1 MGTSAQLNVR
11 MDPLLKAAGDAGLA
25 DIGFSPSEAVRALW
39 TLAARRGKDAM
50 QVKKLL
56 ATASSMVAEETAVEE
71 EPDVPDVLR
80 RGWNIVPEGM
90 AKLGI
95 TLKPRSDTPESY
107 EDMLYEEYLE
117 RMRERGLA

>member
-39 TLAARRGKDAM
+39 TIAARRGKDAM
-50 QVKKLL
+50 QVKQLL
-56 ATASSMVAEETAVEE
+56 ATASSMAAEETAVEE
-71 EPDVPDVLR
+71 ESDVPDVLR

-95 TLKPRSDTPESY
+95 TLKPRSNTPGSY

>member
-1 MGTSAQLNVR
+1 MGASAQLNVR

-56 ATASSMVAEETAVEE
+56 SAASNTVAEETAVE

-107 EDMLYEEYLE
+107 EDMLYAEYLE

>member
-1 MGTSAQLNVR
+1 MGASAQLNVR

-56 ATASSMVAEETAVEE
+56 ATASNTVAEEAVVE

-107 EDMLYEEYLE
+107 EDMLYEEHLE

>member
-1 MGTSAQLNVR
+1 MGTTAQLNVR

-39 TLAARRGKDAM
+39 TLAARRGKDAL
-50 QVKKLL
+50 QVKELL
-56 ATASSMVAEETAVEE
+56 TTASSSTTEEDILEGS
-71 EPDVPDVLR
+71 DVPDVLR
-80 RGWNIVPEGM
+80 RGWNIIPDGM

-95 TLKPRSDTPESY
+95 TLTPRSDTPESY
-107 EDMLYEEYLE
+107 EEMLYDEYLE

>member
-1 MGTSAQLNVR
+1 MGASAQVNVR
-11 MDPLLKAAGDAGLA
+11 MDPLLKAAGDTGLA

-39 TLAARRGKDAM
+39 TLAARRGKDAL

-56 ATASSMVAEETAVEE
+56 ASASSPTVEEAVAE
-71 EPDVPDVLR
+71 EPDVPEVLR

-95 TLKPRSDTPESY
+95 TLKPHGDDWPSD
-107 EDMLYEEYLE
+107 EEFLVQALE
-117 RMRERGLA
+117 ERLQERGCL

>member
-1 MGTSAQLNVR
+1 MGATAQLNVR
-11 MDPLLKAAGDAGLA
+11 MDPALKAAGDAGLA

-56 ATASSMVAEETAVEE
+56 ATASNTVAEEAVVE

>member
-1 MGTSAQLNVR
+1 MGASAQLNVR

-56 ATASSMVAEETAVEE
+56 SAASNTVAEETAVE

-107 EDMLYEEYLE
+107 EDMLYDEYLE
-117 RMRERGLA
+117 RMRESGLA

>member
-1 MGTSAQLNVR
+1 MGASAQLNVR

-56 ATASSMVAEETAVEE
+56 ATASNTVAEEAVVE

>member
-1 MGTSAQLNVR
+1 MGASAQLNVR
-11 MDPLLKAAGDAGLA
+11 MDPALKAAGDAGLA

-56 ATASSMVAEETAVEE
+56 AAASSTVVEETAAE
-71 EPDVPDVLR
+71 EPDAPDVLR

-95 TLKPRSDTPESY
+95 TLKPHGDDWPSDE
-107 EDMLYEEYLE
+107 ELYVQALEERLQE
-117 RMRERGLA
+117 RCYS

>member
-1 MGTSAQLNVR
+1 MGATAQLNVR
-11 MDPLLKAAGDAGLA
+11 MDPALKAAGDAGLA

-50 QVKKLL
+50 QVKRLL
-56 ATASSMVAEETAVEE
+56 ATASNTVAEETAVE

>member
-1 MGTSAQLNVR
+1 MGATAQLNVR
-11 MDPLLKAAGDAGLA
+11 MDPALKAAGDAGLA

-39 TLAARRGKDAM
+39 MLAARRGKDAM

-56 ATASSMVAEETAVEE
+56 ATASNTVAEETAVE

>member
-1 MGTSAQLNVR
+1 M
-11 MDPLLKAAGDAGLA
+11 
-25 DIGFSPSEAVRALW
+25 
-39 TLAARRGKDAM
+39 
-50 QVKKLL
+50 
-56 ATASSMVAEETAVEE
+56 AEETAVEE

>member
-11 MDPLLKAAGDAGLA
+11 TDPLLKAAGDAGLA

-56 ATASSMVAEETAVEE
+56 ATASNTVAEETAVEE
-71 EPDVPDVLR
+71 PNVPDVLR

>member
-1 MGTSAQLNVR
+1 MGASAQLNVR
-11 MDPLLKAAGDAGLA
+11 MDPQLKAAGDAGLA

-39 TLAARRGKDAM
+39 TLAAHRGKDAL

-56 ATASSMVAEETAVEE
+56 AMASSAAVEE
-71 EPDVPDVLR
+71 AAAEDPDVPDVLR
-80 RGWNIVPEGM
+80 RGWNIVPDGM

-95 TLKPRSDTPESY
+95 ALKPRRDTPDAY

-117 RMRERGLA
+117 RMQERGLA

>member
-1 MGTSAQLNVR
+1 MGASAQVNVR
-11 MDPLLKAAGDAGLA
+11 MDPLLKAAGDTGLA

-39 TLAARRGKDAM
+39 TLAARRGKDAL

-56 ATASSMVAEETAVEE
+56 ASASSPTVEEAVAE
-71 EPDVPDVLR
+71 EPDVPEVLR

-95 TLKPRSDTPESY
+95 TLKPCNDTPESY

>member
-1 MGTSAQLNVR
+1 MGASAQLNVR

-25 DIGFSPSEAVRALW
+25 DLGFSPSEAVRALW

-56 ATASSMVAEETAVEE
+56 ATASSTVVEETAAE

-80 RGWNIVPEGM
+80 RGWNIVPDGM

-95 TLKPRSDTPESY
+95 TLTPRNDTPESY
-107 EDMLYEEYLE
+107 EDMLYEEYLD

>member
-1 MGTSAQLNVR
+1 MGATAQLNVR
-11 MDPLLKAAGDAGLA
+11 MDPALKAAGDAGLA

-56 ATASSMVAEETAVEE
+56 ATASNTVAEETAVE

>member
-1 MGTSAQLNVR
+1 MGATAQLNVR
-11 MDPLLKAAGDAGLA
+11 MDPALKAAGDAGLA

-50 QVKKLL
+50 QVKQLL
-56 ATASSMVAEETAVEE
+56 ATASSMAAEETAVEE
-71 EPDVPDVLR
+71 ESDVPDVLR

-90 AKLGI
+90 TKLGI

>member
-1 MGTSAQLNVR
+1 MGATAQLNVR
-11 MDPLLKAAGDAGLA
+11 MDPALKAAGDAGLA

-56 ATASSMVAEETAVEE
+56 ATASNTVAEETVVE

>member
-1 MGTSAQLNVR
+1 MGASAQLNVR

-56 ATASSMVAEETAVEE
+56 ATASNTVAEEAVVE
-71 EPDVPDVLR
+71 EPDVPDILR